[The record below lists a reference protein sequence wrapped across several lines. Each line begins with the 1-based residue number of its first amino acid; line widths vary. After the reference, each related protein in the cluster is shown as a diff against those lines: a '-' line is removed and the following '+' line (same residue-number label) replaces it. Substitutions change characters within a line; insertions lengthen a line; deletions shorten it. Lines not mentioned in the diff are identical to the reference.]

1 MGTATTAYL
10 VGRGNNLKED
20 ITNLTVEVAFKNL
33 VYASSMAGMVYFMI
47 EAVILSVAED
57 IISTGF
63 DIDGAMIVGV
73 LTFFK
78 HSVPLV
84 AIALAVGVSGG
95 IGVIFGVV
103 PARRAA

>member
-1 MGTATTAYL
+1 M
-10 VGRGNNLKED
+10 
-20 ITNLTVEVAFKNL
+20 
-33 VYASSMAGMVYFMI
+33 
-47 EAVILSVAED
+47 
-57 IISTGF
+57 ISTGF
-63 DIDGAMIVGV
+63 GIDGAMIVGV